1 MRIAVFGLG
10 YVGIVSAACLAE
22 RGHEV
27 IGVDP
32 SHDKVAMVAQGKST
46 IVEERIGE
54 LVEEAVRAGRLTATT
69 EAAEAV
75 GASDLAL
82 ICVGTPSSG
91 NGSLSTMY
99 LERVADELGAA
110 IATLGRR
117 YTVVFRS
124 TMLPGTCE
132 GTLIPRLE
140 AASGLKAGD
149 DFGVAVNPEFLREG
163 TSVRDF
169 NDPPKTVV
177 GTLDPVTADTVA
189 SLYDGLPGVVHRV
202 PISVA
207 EMTKYADNSFH
218 ALKIG
223 FANEMGAIC
232 QAYGVDSHAVMEVFA
247 SDTKLNI
254 SRAYLRPGFAFGG
267 SCLPKDLRAIVY
279 HARRADL
286 SVPILENVISSNE
299 AHLRRVY
306 DRLIEGSARRV
317 ALLGLAFKQGTD
329 DLRESPMVELA
340 ERLLGRGFDLS
351 IHDAHVRIS
360 HLTGSN
366 RAYVDARIP
375 HLSRL
380 MVATPMAAV
389 FGAEVVVLASTEP
402 ESVEAATGAQD
413 ALLVDLVR
421 RPELT
426 GHAGGYLGAAW

>member
-1 MRIAVFGLG
+1 MQIAVFGLA

-32 SHDKVAMVAQGKST
+32 SHDKVAMVAQGRST

-54 LVEEAVRAGRLTATT
+54 LVAEAVASGRLRATAD
-69 EAAEAV
+69 AAEAV
-75 GASDLAL
+75 AASDLAL

-91 NGSLSTMY
+91 NGSLSTQY
-99 LERVADELGAA
+99 LERVADEIGSA

-140 AASGLKAGD
+140 SASGLRAGD

-177 GTLDPVTADTVA
+177 GADDPLTADTVA

-202 PISVA
+202 PIAVA

-267 SCLPKDLRAIVY
+267 SCLPKDLRAMIY
-279 HARRADL
+279 HARHADL
-286 SVPILENVISSNE
+286 EVAVLDAVFPSTDHPIERAIE
-299 AHLRRVY
+299 RIEQTGHRRIGV
-306 DRLIEGSARRV
+306 V
-317 ALLGLAFKQGTD
+317 GLSFKPGTD
-329 DLRESPMVELA
+329 DLRESPLVSLVETLI
-340 ERLLGRGFDLS
+340 GKGFDVS

-366 RAYVDARIP
+366 SAYV
-375 HLSRL
+375 
-380 MVATPMAAV
+380 
-389 FGAEVVVLASTEP
+389 
-402 ESVEAATGAQD
+402 
-413 ALLVDLVR
+413 
-421 RPELT
+421 
-426 GHAGGYLGAAW
+426 

>member
-1 MRIAVFGLG
+1 MA
-10 YVGIVSAACLAE
+10 
-22 RGHEV
+22 
-27 IGVDP
+27 
-32 SHDKVAMVAQGKST
+32 
-46 IVEERIGE
+46 
-54 LVEEAVRAGRLTATT
+54 
-69 EAAEAV
+69 
-75 GASDLAL
+75 ASDLAL
-82 ICVGTPSSG
+82 VCVGTPSSG

-140 AASGLKAGD
+140 AASGLRAGD

-177 GTLDPVTADTVA
+177 GAGDPLTADTVA

-202 PISVA
+202 PIAVA

-286 SVPILENVISSNE
+286 SVPILENVIHSNE

-306 DRLIEGSARRV
+306 DRLIEGTARRV

-329 DLRESPMVELA
+329 DLRESPHGRARRAPARARLRPQHPRRARAHLA
-340 ERLLGRGFDLS
+340 PHGLEPRLRGRAHPAPLAAHGRDADGCGVRGRGRRAREHRARLGRG
-351 IHDAHVRIS
+351 RR
-360 HLTGSN
+360 G
-366 RAYVDARIP
+366 RAGRAARRP
-375 HLSRL
+375 RAPAGAGRSRGRLSRRGL
-380 MVATPMAAV
+380 VSG
-389 FGAEVVVLASTEP
+389 GAWRAS
-402 ESVEAATGAQD
+402 
-413 ALLVDLVR
+413 
-421 RPELT
+421 
-426 GHAGGYLGAAW
+426 

>member
-32 SHDKVAMVAQGKST
+32 SQDKVAMVAQGRST

-54 LVEEAVRAGRLTATT
+54 LVAEAVAAGRLSATAD
-69 EAAEAV
+69 AAAAV
-75 GASDLAL
+75 AASELAL
-82 ICVGTPSSG
+82 VCVGTPSSG
-91 NGSLSTMY
+91 NGSLSTQY

-132 GTLIPRLE
+132 GILIPRLE
-140 AASGLKAGD
+140 AASGLRAGD

-177 GTLDPVTADTVA
+177 GAGDPLTAATVA
-189 SLYDGLPGVVHRV
+189 SLYGGLPGVVHRV
-202 PISVA
+202 PIAVA

-254 SRAYLRPGFAFGG
+254 SKAYLKPGFAFGG

-286 SVPILENVISSNE
+286 SVPILEHVISSNE

-306 DRLIEGSARRV
+306 DRLIAGSARRV
-317 ALLGLAFKQGTD
+317 GLLGLAFKQGTD
-329 DLRESPMVELA
+329 DLRESPLVELA
-340 ERLLGRGFDLS
+340 ERLLGRGFDLR
-351 IHDAHVRIS
+351 IHDAHVRVS

-380 MVATPMAAV
+380 MVDTPLSAV
-389 FGAEVVVLASTEP
+389 FGAEIVILANTEE
-402 ESVEAATGAQD
+402 ESIAAAAGAEG
-413 ALLVDLVR
+413 AFLVDLVR

-426 GHAGGYLGAAW
+426 LHSGGYLGAAW